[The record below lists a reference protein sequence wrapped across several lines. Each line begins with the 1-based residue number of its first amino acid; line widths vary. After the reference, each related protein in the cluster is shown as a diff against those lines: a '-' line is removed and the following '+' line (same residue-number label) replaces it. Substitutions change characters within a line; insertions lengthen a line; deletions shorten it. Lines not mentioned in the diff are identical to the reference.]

1 MVVGMTNVG
10 ETGRWSGRLSGPAR
24 RPDEAGRLGR
34 RDDPL
39 DEVDGAPER
48 LAFAPV
54 QTGQVRGEYRS
65 PGPPG
70 TLEDSPAGGGEV
82 DQAGAAVLGVRDRSE
97 GRREGEVGGRRG
109 CQ

>member
-1 MVVGMTNVG
+1 MVVGG
-10 ETGRWSGRLSGPAR
+10 EDIWAR
-24 RPDEAGRLGR
+24 QHGWAGRLGC

-54 QTGQVRGEYRS
+54 QTAQVRGEYRS

-70 TLEDSPAGGGEV
+70 ALEDSPPGGGEV
-82 DQAGAAVLGVRDRSE
+82 DQAGAAVLGVRDPLDPA
-97 GRREGEVGGRRG
+97 GGLGPLHLSAHRG
-109 CQ
+109 LAGMV